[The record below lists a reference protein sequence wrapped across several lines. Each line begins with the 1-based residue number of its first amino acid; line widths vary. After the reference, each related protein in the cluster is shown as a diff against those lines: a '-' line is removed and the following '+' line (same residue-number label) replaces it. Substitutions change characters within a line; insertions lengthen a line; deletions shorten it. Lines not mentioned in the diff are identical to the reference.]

1 MCLCGVMQL
10 LREANGQAAAQ
21 RLRDWAMSSQEDAI
35 PELRY
40 TAKSCGLPE
49 GMEAKR
55 GVS

>member
-49 GMEAKR
+49 GMEG